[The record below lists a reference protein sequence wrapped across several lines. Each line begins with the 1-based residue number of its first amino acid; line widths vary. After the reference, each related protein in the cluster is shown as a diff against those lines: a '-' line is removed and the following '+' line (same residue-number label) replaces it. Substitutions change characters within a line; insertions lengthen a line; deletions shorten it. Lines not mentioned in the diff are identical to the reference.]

1 MFAALLAVSLLFQTP
16 NRAGATGP
24 TLVITYPTA
33 KVSVTNAA
41 ITVSGTTKDKVA
53 VTNVMCQLNGAAT
66 PADTTNGWT
75 NWTASVALTPG
86 TNIVAAYAEDKDG
99 VESKTDTVKFI
110 YALPAPLSVKVAPIG
125 TVSPGTWTT
134 KNKGEWD
141 IGIQY
146 SLTAKPDKGFAF
158 VDWSGSFPTNK
169 ATLTFVMASNLVL
182 MANFADIQP
191 PVCVITYPAVGHT
204 VSSSPINAMVRA
216 SDNVGVAAVY
226 YQLLPGGSWQS
237 DATSTDGTNWT
248 IANLALTPGANTLSA
263 YAEDAAGNRSKT
275 NKVSFKYE
283 SSTGGGGD
291 LAPTSLS
298 GMLAVV
304 TSADDTGNPF
314 TIAFGASTWSETML
328 PGANEDNNAVGNYS
342 YKASGDTAQLT
353 VTSTEPPK
361 NTGSTA
367 VKLTFSDS
375 QHALYTSTRS
385 GKVQTGAVVFAPVQ
399 DLAPAS
405 LAGLTVG
412 LVSYTGDQSTTVFA
426 SGTLANTDKATGDVT
441 DGSYTFKGYSPVG
454 GLVKIDF
461 TSPKEDVG
469 YTAYYVITYS
479 ASTAGTWFQATVAPD
494 GKVAQTDHGTFAVQ

>member
-1 MFAALLAVSLLFQTP
+1 MFAALLAASLLFQTP

-33 KVSVTNAA
+33 KVSATNAA

-66 PADTTNGWT
+66 PADTTNAWT

-99 VESKTDTVKFI
+99 DKSKTDTVKFI
-110 YALPAPLSVKVAPIG
+110 YALPAPLSVKVASIG
-125 TVSPGTWTT
+125 TVIPGTWTT
-134 KNKGEWD
+134 KNKGEYD

-158 VDWSGSFPTNK
+158 VNWSGSFPTNK

-182 MANFADIQP
+182 TANFADIQP

-248 IANLALTPGANTLSA
+248 VANLALTPGANTLSA

-298 GMLAVV
+298 GMSAVV
-304 TSADDTGNPF
+304 TSADGSETF
-314 TIAFGASTWSETML
+314 TITFGASTFSQTML
-328 PGANEDNNAVGNYS
+328 PGGNESDNSVGNYS
-342 YKASGDTAQLT
+342 YKVKSPNTAQLT
-353 VTSTEPPK
+353 VSATAPPD
-361 NTGSTA
+361 NTGST
-367 VKLTFSDS
+367 VVGLTFTNTNEAVYS
-375 QHALYTSTRS
+375 TSGNGS
-385 GKVQTGAVVFAPVQ
+385 GSTGTILLSKAQ
-399 DLAPAS
+399 DLAPTS
-405 LAGLTVG
+405 LAGDTVD
-412 LVSYTGDQSTTVFA
+412 LVDFTSGDHLTTVFA
-426 SGTLANTDKATGDVT
+426 SSSLTNTDQTTGEVSA
-441 DGSYTFKGYSPVG
+441 GSYTFKQYSPTA
-454 GLVKIDF
+454 GLATIHF
-461 TSPKEDVG
+461 ASLNG
-469 YTAYYVITYS
+469 YKNVVAYYITTFS
-479 ASTAGTWFQATVAPD
+479 ASDAGTWFAAFVTSRGSETHV
-494 GKVAQTDHGTFAVQ
+494 GTFTVP